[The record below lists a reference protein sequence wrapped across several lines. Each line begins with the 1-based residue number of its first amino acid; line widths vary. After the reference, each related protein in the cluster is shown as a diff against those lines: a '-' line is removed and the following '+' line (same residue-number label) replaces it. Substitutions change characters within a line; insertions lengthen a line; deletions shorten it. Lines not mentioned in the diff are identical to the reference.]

1 MVKPDPQTQ
10 PQQFVGGLVGGAI
23 LKKVIDVALD
33 KAMEKVVKSPS
44 LPVERQDAAPIKEV
58 VKNEV
63 LKEIGPVWENETN
76 QEPIWRSKVLWTA
89 IGSLATSVG
98 ILGDLWTNGVS
109 DPPSSYILA
118 ATGIVTALGTI
129 ISRLSTGKALGR

>member
-10 PQQFVGGLVGGAI
+10 PQQFVGSLVGGAI

-33 KAMEKVVKSPS
+33 KALDKVVKSPS
-44 LPVERQDAAPIKEV
+44 LPVEQQDAAPIKEV

-76 QEPIWRSKVLWTA
+76 QEPLWRSKVLWT
-89 IGSLATSVG
+89 SVG
-98 ILGDLWTNGVS
+98 TVVASAAGIYTMVTGDNRAVELVAMATTAV
-109 DPPSSYILA
+109 
-118 ATGIVTALGTI
+118 TGIGTI